1 MNINEKQAI
10 VLKTLNDK
18 YKRRKR
24 IKMSEDKAA
33 KIITKWA
40 KEWIQANRPN
50 LDHNIKKKKKQM
62 EKKQKKDKRHRRQ
75 KKSIEEI
82 QVDKIVDEELRASDN
97 TLYDVSG
104 ITENF

>member
-1 MNINEKQAI
+1 MMNINEKQAI

-40 KEWIQANRPN
+40 KEWLKKNRPN
-50 LDHNIKKKKKQM
+50 FDKKNRKKK
-62 EKKQKKDKRHRRQ
+62 
-75 KKSIEEI
+75 
-82 QVDKIVDEELRASDN
+82 V
-97 TLYDVSG
+97 
-104 ITENF
+104 